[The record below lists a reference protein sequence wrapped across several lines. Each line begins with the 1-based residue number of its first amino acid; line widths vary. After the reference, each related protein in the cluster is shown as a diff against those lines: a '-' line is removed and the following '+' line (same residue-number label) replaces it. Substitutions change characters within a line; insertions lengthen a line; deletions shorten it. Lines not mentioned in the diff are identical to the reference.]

1 MTKTNEIEDSTMT
14 GSTSTP
20 IPMASS
26 SVETVNIDDSNASSN
41 IQGPPELKSG
51 WKHLFVFTKKAHV
64 GPIIAALAATA
75 FAAGFKTVLSV
86 VLGRVFNIIA
96 EFGNGSAGSSETLS
110 RIGTWCLI
118 LLGLGIGNWLA
129 SMLFLSLWIVF
140 GELQASS
147 VRHDIFHSLLAK
159 DMAWFDSQSEG
170 ISSLLVRIQT

>member
-1 MTKTNEIEDSTMT
+1 MIKTDEIEDSTMT

-20 IPMASS
+20 IPMASM
-26 SVETVNIDDSNASSN
+26 ETVDVQDHEAVPNA
-41 IQGPPELKSG
+41 QGPPELKSG
-51 WKHLFVFTKKAHV
+51 WKHLFVFTKKTHV

-96 EFGNGSAGSSETLS
+96 EFGNGSAGSSDTLS
-110 RIGTWCLI
+110 NIGTWCLI

-129 SMLFLSLWIVF
+129 SSLFLSLWIVF

-147 VRHDIFHSLLAK
+147 VRYEIFHSLLAK